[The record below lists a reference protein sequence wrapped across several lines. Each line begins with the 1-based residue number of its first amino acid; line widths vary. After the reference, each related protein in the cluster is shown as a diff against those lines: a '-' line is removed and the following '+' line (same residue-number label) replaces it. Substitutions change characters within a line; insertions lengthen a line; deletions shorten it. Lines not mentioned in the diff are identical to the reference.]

1 MRQDPVIPG
10 EDPELAAVRRHWCVL
25 HVRPRTEKK
34 TAGFL
39 KLYGMWHHLPLWTK
53 TVRRQRRKVRTELP
67 VFPGYVFAKLNVG
80 DRVKMMK
87 TNLVVGTIR
96 VLNERLLIHQLRQV
110 ARAGKTGAQIRRTEI
125 FKAGDP
131 VRIKYGPLAGVEGC
145 VVRDKGGVSVVLNVE
160 MLGQAISVALPP
172 DDCEKLI

>member
-1 MRQDPVIPG
+1 MSQDSLIPG
-10 EDPELAAVRRHWCVL
+10 ETAELAAARRHWCVL

-67 VFPGYVFAKLNVG
+67 VFPGYVFAKLNAA

-110 ARAGKTGAQIRRTEI
+110 ARAGKTGAQIHCTEI

-131 VRIKYGPLAGVEGC
+131 VRIKYGPMAGVEGY
-145 VVRDKGGVSVVLNVE
+145 VVREKGGVSVVLNVE
-160 MLGQAISVALPP
+160 MLGQAISVTLPSE
-172 DDCEKLI
+172 DCERS